1 MPDTPSFLAERLK
14 TEGEKTAAFFAALN
28 ADQWQA
34 RVYTENAEWRVRD
47 VLAHFISAEKS
58 FLALFENIRNGGPGA
73 PEDFSIDR
81 FNVSQVAK
89 MQSHS
94 QSELLAEFSK
104 TRAEMTGWVAALS
117 ESDLLKRGRHPALDV
132 VSLAEMIKMIYLHNQ
147 MHSRDLRRVLKN
159 GS

>member
-14 TEGEKTAAFFAALN
+14 TEGEKTASFFAALN

-34 RVYTENAEWRVRD
+34 TIYTENAEWRVRD

-58 FLALFENIRNGGPGA
+58 FLTLFENIRNGGPGA

-89 MQSHS
+89 MQSFS
-94 QSELLAEFSK
+94 QSELLAEFDK
-104 TRAEMTGWVAALS
+104 TRAETTRWVAALS
-117 ESDLLKRGRHPALDV
+117 ELDLQKRGRHPALDV

-147 MHSRDLRRVLKN
+147 MHSRDLRRVMKK
-159 GS
+159 

>member
-1 MPDTPSFLAERLK
+1 MTETPAFLVERLK
-14 TEGEKTAAFFAALN
+14 TEGEKTATFFAALN

-34 RVYTENAEWRVRD
+34 TVYTENAEWRVRD

-58 FLALFENIRNGGPGA
+58 FLALFENIRNGAPGA

-94 QSELLAEFSK
+94 QSELLAEFGN
-104 TRAEMTGWVAALS
+104 TRAETTRWVAALS
-117 ESDLLKRGRHPALDV
+117 EFDLLKRGRHPGLGVA
-132 VSLAEMIKMIYLHNQ
+132 SLAEMIKMIYLHNQ
-147 MHSRDLRRVLKN
+147 MHYCDLGRVLKK
-159 GS
+159 